1 MSDILPPQSNEV
13 IEQPQL
19 FTKVGDG
26 LVISEEASLSEGAFV
41 AGLVGAI
48 RASTQARATETPSQM
63 DRLLQ
68 HRRDRLDAERQAY
81 LEGQAKVT
89 TEVATEVTE
98 EVTTP
103 SVATPMVLQGRLLL
117 TNDTNAEQL
126 PTSKKVA
133 FGRYLKKG
141 IHDAAGE
148 RNSSIITDSE
158 RRTMSPDTIAPIIY
172 RAKENR
178 SMQQGYF
185 VDDVLLN
192 QVEYRMLPRSPKSLA
207 VDTHAKTMGQ
217 LDIREDPNALNRAD
231 RSITHVFETMQPVL
245 AEHLGKLLSTR
256 ADLEKLSKLVSIP
269 GFAHVGPEEMGRLIA
284 VAWREFDNLIHVI
297 AVQQNWNPEQ
307 IQVADTALVTSFTE
321 GPQNQRVKCFADELR
336 FTKRYVGS
344 RVRLFQNRLGI
355 TENFI
360 AASDD
365 TKTA

>member
-1 MSDILPPQSNEV
+1 MPDTLPPQFNEG
-13 IEQPQL
+13 IEQPEL
-19 FTKVGDG
+19 FIEVGDT
-26 LVISEEASLSEGAFV
+26 LVPSEAGSLSEGAFV
-41 AGLVGAI
+41 AGALDAI
-48 RASTQARATETPSQM
+48 RRTTTPSRATENPSQM

-68 HRRDRLDAERQAY
+68 HRRDRLDSERQAY
-81 LEGQAKVT
+81 LDEQA
-89 TEVATEVTE
+89 EVTL

-103 SVATPMVLQGRLLL
+103 SVTTPMVLQGRLLL
-117 TNDTNAEQL
+117 TDATNEELL
-126 PTSKKVA
+126 PAKKKVA

-141 IHDAAGE
+141 IHDVAGE

-158 RRTMSPDTIAPIIY
+158 RRTMSTDTIAPIIY

-178 SMQQGYF
+178 NVQQGYF

-217 LDIREDPNALNRAD
+217 LDIREDPDVLKRAD
-231 RSITHVFETMQPVL
+231 RSITHVFEAKQPVL

-256 ADLEKLSKLVSIP
+256 ADLEKLSKLVSVP

-284 VAWREFDNLIHVI
+284 VAWREFDNLTHVI

-321 GPQNQRVKCFADELR
+321 GPQNQRVKNFANELR
-336 FTKRYVGS
+336 FAKRYVGS

-360 AASDD
+360 AVSDD
-365 TKTA
+365 TKSA